1 MEAAPRMPML
11 SLEMKNSIEY
21 VDFGPTLKQYIRDHY
36 GEDPAHFNKACSE
49 LEQLRQ
55 TAVHISHDFMGC
67 STLKKYFSQLQFLQ
81 GRFPLTEGGEAA
93 IPFTWEDVY
102 TGREVTLA
110 DIKFEQA
117 SILYNIGALHSILGA
132 MDTRQSAD
140 GMKVSCTHFQCATW
154 AFEYL
159 RDHFGSSAM
168 STDMCHEIL
177 TFHIQLM
184 LAQAQ
189 ECILEK
195 SMTDSRKS
203 TITAKVAAQ
212 IVEFYRTTIKH
223 LEVCHSQ
230 DLMSSK
236 RYKDCKK
243 TLEIK
248 VLFYICITNYY
259 MGRDAEDQQKWGL
272 CLAYYTLAKQK
283 LEECMKMAKSDSSSD
298 FHETLRFTNDV
309 VVGKYEAAKK
319 DNDFVYHDKIPA
331 LDTLPEV
338 KGASLVKG
346 IPFNPNDPEISGPDI
361 FQKLVP
367 MSAHEAA
374 SLYSEEKA
382 KLLRKILAEI
392 EEKNE
397 HLTRYLSS
405 LQLDSSKLNP
415 EPERLPQQLLEK
427 CAAISVRPNA
437 IKDLID
443 AMGAVSNVATEVD
456 IGIKE
461 TKQMLAEEE
470 EKETEF
476 QKMFGKRTR
485 NLVLS
490 EIEKECG
497 MFEEGHKKGS
507 QSNNDL
513 HKAMNAHINNLRL
526 LSGPLDDLQKALP
539 SLDKE
544 KSSED
549 EAIIKELQRLL
560 TKVEEMKNQRCT
572 LEEQFRKQVHED
584 DITNTIVTR
593 EGVNREVL
601 FQEHLKKHEQTT
613 NYIHQNLSAQDN
625 ILRAL
630 TDANAKYANIRR
642 SSGET
647 VARRETMIKELILS
661 YDVYEDLLAKSQKGL
676 EFYRKLESNITRL
689 SERCQRVCK
698 AQQDERDHV
707 MARHKPKA
715 PPPSRPSAP
724 KPSSEVQDQVDTIM
738 PPSSP
743 VSMPVFDGPKLK
755 DYLPFMKPR
764 TFGKKDSAVDPKMQ
778 GYLPELGGSLPGSVT
793 GSPIHLP
800 TMPGSHP
807 GTPLLSSRRGNSLPP
822 DLSVPSSNATSST
835 GQQELGLD
843 MRQYPG
849 IDQPQSSH
857 SPSPDTR
864 QFPPQSREGNVPQS
878 NVMPPTAQT
887 PPLFMQ
893 PQNQQLPKQLP
904 QNQQFPNQ
912 LPQQN
917 MQVPQHLPAN
927 LQGQQ
932 IIPASGQQQMY
943 QAQQQILQGG
953 VVHQQEQGQILQG
966 GVVQQQGQGQGA
978 AQGQFKGHPQQLYQQ
993 QYVPTQ
999 YPTQQDG
1006 AGQQKPQQSNFPQ
1019 QYASQTQPSSQQF
1032 AGQSQQLQ
1040 GPTQQFQAQPQ
1051 PVPQSFVPQRPNLP
1065 QSQQPPISMS
1075 QPPQVTQTQ
1084 YQTPSSQS
1092 HQAYSQYQ
1100 GDYAGHG
1107 SVGQPQIPQFATVSS
1122 SQYQPY
1128 STTTGSQSVANNPPT
1143 PYSYNQSRQDTTNTV
1158 STVSAPVISPG
1169 MDRRNHGHLSG
1180 QFSGQLPQQS
1190 GQLQGPQFQG
1200 SSQLPFSQT
1209 QQPQSILQQYS
1220 SQPQGQGQG
1229 QQPQYQGQQSQI
1241 LHQYSSS
1248 MGQGQ
1253 GSQLASQNLV
1263 YNQDQPYSQQ
1273 MTPVSSYQRHPLNQM
1288 LSAHG
1293 SPSHALFNGQMQPV
1307 SSHQGRSVSSF
1318 ETQPVLN
1325 YHSHSVSSYQEQ
1337 PVSTYQAQPVSDYQ
1351 TPPLTTY
1358 PTQPISSYQVQPV
1371 PIRLASQTTGSHDA
1385 GRKYGQ
1391 SMGSPNTA
1399 SVSASYSFPHGSST
1413 DAYGQS
1419 SYLGAQQPVRP
1430 SQGVQVANQSTYGNP
1445 NQEPSPNPGQ
1455 KPMTHHLQ
1463 GPFSASQVQMPL
1475 AGSGYQQQQQ
1485 QLAYQQQ
1492 LMPQQQQLQ
1501 QPSIQQPQFQQQGI
1515 LTNVAQQTP
1524 VSVAMNKPQHVSSY
1538 PGQSQG
1544 FIEQT
1549 PSQQQPPAHQYAH
1562 GQVTQT
1568 VQVRPQQPSQQ
1579 FQAQSCPPQ
1588 SASYQGQGQMTSQGQ
1603 QTPGV
1608 QQPVRQGVPGSYS
1621 NPADSQQIPKI
1632 TQQPP
1637 LSQLAQSQ
1645 SQFPRQP
1652 ETPYSIPGS
1661 HTAQQGQTSHGQ
1673 QMPNQG
1679 QFSMQMQLSGQPLP
1693 HQQMG
1698 LLSQQLQHHPQ
1709 VVAQQPQPVAQQG
1722 FDQTSSQAGEPK
1734 LSSPLKPILVSKSSE
1749 PSPVHKPQQQT
1760 TSRES
1765 DQVSTSSIPPPSS
1778 TMSPQHAITSRQ
1790 LSKLEQQHSNASSLD
1805 EILSSSPSEKSNT
1818 KMEDVLAP
1826 KVLTAQEIEQQK
1838 EEARKHLSLPQV
1850 PIDPYKQKDKLNK
1863 FVDEVEKLAKFIENM
1878 EKPTC
1883 SGSTPLDAVWKELM
1897 DAQERA
1903 NRKQPMAIARCY
1915 PMKNREQDIMP
1926 YDDTRV
1932 VLTTQKDDYINASW
1946 INDLSPCCPKFIAT
1960 QAPLLVTMQDFW
1972 AMVYEQGIEV
1982 LVMLTSENE
1991 TGKKFPVYWPQQKG
2005 FNVEYGPF
2013 TLALQS
2019 VKDKQCWTERI
2030 IYLTHTE
2037 TKVGRTIVHLLFNG
2051 WPVSGSPSKINLLP
2065 QFITEV
2071 HTFYRQ
2077 QRSLMKP
2084 VLVHCSNGSGR
2095 TGTFMLIYVGIL
2107 EIIHGNGIF
2116 NLQEVATK
2124 ILQRRRNC
2132 ILKRDQIRYCYET
2145 ILYYAQDLLGKQ
2157 GIFVHKAS
2165 FGDKIPG
2172 PGEKPGLWTPTD
2184 DIVMGSVSLHTLQ
2197 AKIANLGI
2205 TSTTESS
2212 KTLEEK
2218 CSSQD
2223 DLVNIKSENNELEK
2237 TFPQLPDVVQ
2247 SPKHVQEKCA
2257 ISNSNQDNKSGM
2269 DMLSDIGSSKGHSR
2283 TGSNTSVSSTGSQP
2297 QDWAP
2302 LQVSDICQT
2311 TVSKTL
2317 ADLQNPSTFTLGTSE
2332 PGKKKIT
2339 KASFYSSKSSLGES
2353 NPTDPLSSLDPLWSL
2368 HKK

>member
-1 MEAAPRMPML
+1 MEAVPRMPML

-67 STLKKYFSQLQFLQ
+67 STLKKYFAQLQFLQ

-140 GMKVSCTHFQCATW
+140 GMKVSCTHFQCASW

-212 IVEFYRTTIKH
+212 IVEFYRTTINH

-230 DLMSSK
+230 KLMSSK

-248 VLFYICITNYY
+248 VFFYTCITNYY

-272 CLAYYTLAKQK
+272 CLAYFTLAKEK
-283 LEECMKMAKSDSSSD
+283 LEECMKMAKSESSE

-331 LDTLPEV
+331 LDSLPEV

-382 KLLRKILAEI
+382 KLLRKTLAEI

-405 LQLDSSKLNP
+405 LQLDGSKLNP

-456 IGIKE
+456 LGIKE
-461 TKQMLAEEE
+461 IKQMLAEEE

-476 QKMFGKRTR
+476 QKTFGKRRR

-513 HKAMNAHINNLRL
+513 HNAMNAHINNLRL

-544 KSSED
+544 KSNED
-549 EAIIKELQRLL
+549 EAIIRELKRLL

-613 NYIHQNLSAQDN
+613 TYIHQNLSAQDN

-647 VARRETMIKELILS
+647 VVRRETMIKDLILS

-676 EFYRKLESNITRL
+676 EFYRKLENNITRL
-689 SERCQRVCK
+689 FERCQRVCK
-698 AQQDERDHV
+698 VQQEERDQV

-724 KPSSEVQDQVDTIM
+724 KPSNEVQDQVDSMI

-764 TFGKKDSAVDPKMQ
+764 TFGKKDNAVDPKMQ
-778 GYLPELGGSLPGSVT
+778 GYLSELGGSLPGSVS
-793 GSPIHLP
+793 GSPVHLP
-800 TMPGSHP
+800 TMPGSDP

-822 DLSVPSSNATSST
+822 DMSVPSSN
-835 GQQELGLD
+835 GQQQFRLD
-843 MRQYPG
+843 MQQYARIG
-849 IDQPQSSH
+849 QPQSYH
-857 SPSPDTR
+857 SPSPDTN
-864 QFPPQSREGNVPQS
+864 QLPPLSREGQLPQS

-893 PQNQQLPKQLP
+893 PQNQQLPKQQP
-904 QNQQFPNQ
+904 QNQQLPNQ

-917 MQVPQHLPAN
+917 MQMPQHLQAN
-927 LQGQQ
+927 QQGQQ
-932 IIPASGQQQMY
+932 FVPTSSQKQMY
-943 QAQQQILQGG
+943 QAQHQIQQGG
-953 VVHQQEQGQILQG
+953 VI
-966 GVVQQQGQGQGA
+966 QQQGQGQDQGA

-999 YPTQQDG
+999 YTTQQDG
-1006 AGQQKPQQSNFPQ
+1006 AGQQRPQQSNFSQ
-1019 QYASQTQPSSQQF
+1019 QYSSQTHQPSSQQF
-1032 AGQSQQLQ
+1032 AGQSQQFP
-1040 GPTQQFQAQPQ
+1040 GPTQHLQGQPQ
-1051 PVPQSFVPQRPNLP
+1051 QVPQSFVLQNTNLT
-1065 QSQQPPISMS
+1065 QQPPISMS
-1075 QPPQVTQTQ
+1075 QPPQVSQTQ

-1100 GDYAGHG
+1100 GDYTGQG
-1107 SVGQPQIPQFATVSS
+1107 SVGQPQMPQFSTVSS

-1128 STTTGSQSVANNPPT
+1128 STTAGGQSVAITPPI
-1143 PYSYNQSRQDTTNTV
+1143 PYSYNQPRQDTTNTV
-1158 STVSAPVISPG
+1158 STIRAPVISPG
-1169 MDRRNHGHLSG
+1169 MDRHEQG
-1180 QFSGQLPQQS
+1180 QLSGQLPQQS
-1190 GQLQGPQFQG
+1190 DQMQGLQFQG
-1200 SSQLPFSQT
+1200 SPQLPLSQA
-1209 QQPQSILQQYS
+1209 QQPQFILQQYS
-1220 SQPQGQGQG
+1220 SQGQG
-1229 QQPQYQGQQSQI
+1229 QQPQSQGQQFPIS
-1241 LHQYSSS
+1241 HQYSSS
-1248 MGQGQ
+1248 MSQGQ
-1253 GSQLASQNLV
+1253 GSPSIV
-1263 YNQDQPYSQQ
+1263 YNQDQPYYLQ

-1325 YHSHSVSSYQEQ
+1325 FHSHSVSSYQEQ
-1337 PVSTYQAQPVSDYQ
+1337 PVSTYQAQP
-1351 TPPLTTY
+1351 LTTY
-1358 PTQPISSYQVQPV
+1358 PTQPVSSYQVQPV
-1371 PIRLASQTTGSHDA
+1371 PIRLASQSTGPHDT
-1385 GRKYGQ
+1385 GNQYGQ
-1391 SMGSPNTA
+1391 SMGSSSTA
-1399 SVSASYSFPHGSST
+1399 SVSASYSLPHGSST
-1413 DAYGQS
+1413 DAFGQS

-1430 SQGVQVANQSTYGNP
+1430 SQGVQVVGQPTYSNP
-1445 NQEPSPNPGQ
+1445 NQEPTPRQPSPGQ
-1455 KPMTHHLQ
+1455 KSMTHQ
-1463 GPFSASQVQMPL
+1463 GPFSASQVQMPQ

-1485 QLAYQQQ
+1485 QMAYQQQ
-1492 LMPQQQQLQ
+1492 FMPQQQQLQ
-1501 QPSIQQPQFQQQGI
+1501 QPSIQQPQFQQQGM
-1515 LTNVAQQTP
+1515 LANVAQQTP
-1524 VSVAMNKPQHVSSY
+1524 VSVAMNKPQ
-1538 PGQSQG
+1538 QSQG
-1544 FIEQT
+1544 FTEQNQ
-1549 PSQQQPPAHQYAH
+1549 SQQQLPALQYAQGQH
-1562 GQVTQT
+1562 QVTQT

-1588 SASYQGQGQMTSQGQ
+1588 SASYPGQGQMPSQGQ

-1608 QQPVRQGVPGSYS
+1608 QQPVRAGVPGSYL
-1621 NPADSQQIPKI
+1621 NPADSQQISKI
-1632 TQQPP
+1632 SQQPP
-1637 LSQLAQSQ
+1637 PSQ
-1645 SQFPRQP
+1645 SAQGPGQFSRQP
-1652 ETPYSIPGS
+1652 ENPYSMPGS
-1661 HTAQQGQTSHGQ
+1661 YATQQGQTSLGRQ
-1673 QMPNQG
+1673 IPNQG
-1679 QFSMQMQLSGQPLP
+1679 QLPMQMQLSGQFL
-1693 HQQMG
+1693 QQQPMG
-1698 LLSQQLQHHPQ
+1698 HPSQQIQHQPQ
-1709 VVAQQPQPVAQQG
+1709 VVQHQVVQHQPQQPQPLAQQG
-1722 FDQTSSQAGEPK
+1722 FDQTSSQGGEPK
-1734 LSSPLKPILVSKSSE
+1734 LSSPLQPIRVSQSPE

-1765 DQVSTSSIPPPSS
+1765 DQASKSIVPPP
-1778 TMSPQHAITSRQ
+1778 SPQHAITSRQ

-1838 EEARKHLSLPQV
+1838 EEARKNLSLPQV

-1915 PMKNREQDIMP
+1915 PMKNRDQDIMP

-1991 TGKKFPVYWPQQKG
+1991 TGKKFPPYWPQQKG
-2005 FNVEYGPF
+2005 STVEYGPF
-2013 TLALQS
+2013 TLNLQS
-2019 VKDKQCWTERI
+2019 VKDKQSWTERI
-2030 IYLTHTE
+2030 VYLTHTE

-2051 WPVSGSPSKINLLP
+2051 WPVSGSPNKISLLP

-2132 ILKRDQIRYCYET
+2132 ILKRDQIKYCYET
-2145 ILYYAQDLLGKQ
+2145 VLYYAQDLLGKQ

-2172 PGEKPGLWTPTD
+2172 PGEKPSLWTPTD
-2184 DIVMGSVSLHTLQ
+2184 DIVLGSVSLNALQ
-2197 AKIANLGI
+2197 AKLANLGI
-2205 TSTTESS
+2205 TSKMEIS
-2212 KTLEEK
+2212 KTLQEK
-2218 CSSQD
+2218 SQD
-2223 DLVNIKSENNELEK
+2223 DLVNIKGDNIEVEK
-2237 TFPQLPDVVQ
+2237 TCPHLPDVVQ
-2247 SPKHVQEKCA
+2247 SPKHVPDKCA
-2257 ISNSNQDNKSGM
+2257 ISNSNQDNKNEM
-2269 DMLSDIGSSKGHSR
+2269 DMLSGIGSVKSHSR
-2283 TGSNTSVSSTGSQP
+2283 TGSNASVSSTGSQP
-2297 QDWAP
+2297 QEWTP
-2302 LQVSDICQT
+2302 LQVSDISQT
-2311 TVSKTL
+2311 TVSKNL

-2332 PGKKKIT
+2332 PVKKKIT
-2339 KASFYSSKSSLGES
+2339 KASFYDSKSSLGES